1 MTPIYHERFI
11 VLGIVIWAFFVFGPV
26 LFTGIVI
33 AQTGIQE
40 AEKAS
45 SEAAPDREL
54 LLIMEIPTVI
64 TAAKR
69 EQPIIESPSTIS
81 VITAEQ
87 ISVFAQEL
95 EREEMLFAEIVI
107 TAAKH
112 EQPVSDAPSF
122 VTVITAD
129 DIQKYG
135 YNTLA
140 DALRGV
146 AGMFVTNDRNYE
158 NLGVRGFFRTGD
170 YTTRVL
176 VLVNGHT
183 TNDNVY
189 AAGFIGP
196 DFGIDMDIVEKIEIV
211 RGPGS
216 ALYGT
221 NAIFAVINVITKT
234 GENLNGLRVSLK
246 GGTYKKREG
255 NFSFGDRYDNG
266 LELLVSGSLT
276 DTKGDTLYFDE
287 FKDEPTE
294 GYVDNDYDKYY
305 SLLSSISFAD
315 FSLFANINSREKGI
329 PTAPYETIFADD
341 RTSTTDGRSYV
352 ELKYARQID
361 RTKNFMGRGYYDGYN
376 YEGVWPWLDEEFEY
390 VFKETSDGRWWGSEL
405 QFTWEQYQR
414 NQVMLGGE
422 FQRHFK
428 VEIPAWDE
436 DEDGNVIY
444 EYPTISR
451 SYNFWSLY
459 LQDEFNVTEDLAFTL
474 GVHHDQ
480 YPTFGGATNPRV
492 ALVYKPFKKSVV
504 KLLYGEGFKAPN
516 TYELYYTD
524 EDVQIGNEDL
534 EPEKVKTYEAG
545 LEQSIGTNLWGRIS
559 IYHSDVEELITQV
572 DMDPEP
578 VSELLQYQNVGD
590 AAINGLEL
598 ELKGALKNGS
608 KGYLNFAYQDSKD
621 KETKEELINV
631 PRLAGNLG
639 VSIPIIRD
647 KVYASLEGHYLGK
660 RLTKEEGIAVDP
672 YFIANLTLL
681 SKNLLRN
688 LEISASIYN
697 LFDEEYEDAAGEE
710 HLQVK
715 IPQNGRN
722 FLIKMGYLF

>member
-1 MTPIYHERFI
+1 MITMMFFSKCMVC
-11 VLGIVIWAFFVFGPV
+11 VLSFFLVSSLV
-26 LFTGIVI
+26 LFLTAGAVI
-33 AQTGIQE
+33 AQTDIQE
-40 AEKAS
+40 VEKAS
-45 SEAAPDREL
+45 SKTVPKREL
-54 LLIMEIPTVI
+54 LLMMEIP
-64 TAAKR
+64 
-69 EQPIIESPSTIS
+69 
-81 VITAEQ
+81 
-87 ISVFAQEL
+87 
-95 EREEMLFAEIVI
+95 IVI
-107 TAAKH
+107 AAAKH

-146 AGMFVTNDRNYE
+146 AGMFVINDRNYE
-158 NLGVRGFFRTGD
+158 NLGVRGFLRTGD

-189 AAGFIGP
+189 AAGFIGT

-216 ALYGT
+216 ALYGA

-234 GENLNGLRVSLK
+234 GGNVNGLRASLEGGSYRK
-246 GGTYKKREG
+246 GKG
-255 NFSFGDRYDNG
+255 NFSYGDKFDNG
-266 LELLVSGSLT
+266 LEVLVSGSFM
-276 DTKGDTLYFDE
+276 DTKGETLYFDE
-287 FKDEPTE
+287 FKDEPNE
-294 GYVDNDYDKYY
+294 GYVDNDYDKSY
-305 SLLSSISFAD
+305 SLFSNISFAD

-341 RTSTTDGRSYV
+341 RTRTTDGRNYV

-376 YEGVWPWLDEEFEY
+376 YEGTWPWFDEESEY
-390 VFKETSDGRWWGSEL
+390 HIFKDTSDSRWCGSEL

-414 NQVMLGGE
+414 NRVMVGGE

-436 DEDGNVIY
+436 DEDGNVIT

-459 LQDEFNVTEDLAFTL
+459 LQDEFKVTEYLAFTL

-534 EPEKVKTYEAG
+534 KPERVRTYEAG
-545 LEQSIGTNLWGRIS
+545 LEQNIDTNLLGRIS
-559 IYHSDVEELITQV
+559 IYHTDVKDLITQM
-572 DMDPEP
+572 DMELDPVE
-578 VSELLQYQNVGD
+578 ELLQYQNIGD
-590 AAINGLEL
+590 AEINGLEL
-598 ELKGALKNGS
+598 EFKGVLKNGR
-608 KGYLNFAYQDSKD
+608 KGYLNFAYQEAKD
-621 KETKEELINV
+621 KETGEELINI
-631 PRLAGNLG
+631 PKLTGNLG
-639 VSIPIIRD
+639 VSIPILRD
-647 KVYASLEGHYLGK
+647 KIYASLEGHYVGK
-660 RLTKEEGIAVDP
+660 RLTKKEGVAVDP

-681 SKNLLRN
+681 SKNLFRN

-697 LFDEEYEDAAGEE
+697 LFDEEYEDPAGEE

-722 FLIKMGYLF
+722 FLIKSSYRF